1 LTNDVPGPDDLES
14 EGDFLDHEYTFTRGG
29 RVVATV
35 SKRWFTFAD
44 TYGIEIEDG
53 EDPVL
58 ILASA
63 VVVDMVCHSDNKR
76 R

>member
-1 LTNDVPGPDDLES
+1 
-14 EGDFLDHEYTFTRGG
+14 
-29 RVVATV
+29 V

-58 ILASA
+58 ILATA